1 MTTLRGDRRMTRKN
15 VAAGLEMLTPP
26 ELPTPLGRYS
36 HLGIAPVSSLVAVA
50 GQVSI
55 DTDGE
60 LVGAGDVHAQAV
72 QAYENIRAALG
83 CVGLGMADVWK
94 LNAYVVGGDSIEPF
108 MAARTEFYATYYP
121 DGVYPP
127 ITLVAVS
134 RLAFPELLVEIEA
147 IAVLPETE
155 A

>member
-1 MTTLRGDRRMTRKN
+1 MTTKSM
-15 VAAGLEMLTPP
+15 ASGLQMLTPP

-36 HLGIAPVSSLVAVA
+36 HLGVAPMSSLVAVA
-50 GQVSI
+50 GQVSV
-55 DTDGE
+55 DADGE
-60 LVGAGDVHAQAV
+60 LVGAGDVQAQAIR
-72 QAYENIRAALG
+72 AYENVRAALG
-83 CVGLGMADVWK
+83 CLGLGMADVWK

-147 IAVLPETE
+147 IAVLPATE

>member
-1 MTTLRGDRRMTRKN
+1 MTTKSP
-15 VAAGLEMLTPP
+15 AAGLEMLTPP

-36 HLGIAPVSSLVAVA
+36 HLGVAPMSRLVAVA
-50 GQVSI
+50 GQVSV
-55 DTDGE
+55 DADGE
-60 LVGAGDVHAQAV
+60 IVGAGDVHAQAV
-72 QAYENIRAALG
+72 QAYENVRAALG
-83 CVGLGMADVWK
+83 CLGLGMADVWK

-108 MAARTEFYATYYP
+108 MAARTAVYANFYP

-147 IAVLPETE
+147 IAVHSGTE

>member
-1 MTTLRGDRRMTRKN
+1 MTTHSL
-15 VAAGLEMLTPP
+15 APGLEMLSPP
-26 ELPTPLGRYS
+26 ELPAPLGRYS
-36 HLGIAPVSSLVAVA
+36 HLGVAPVSRLVAVA
-50 GQVSI
+50 GQVSV
-55 DTDGE
+55 DVDGE
-60 LVGAGDVHAQAV
+60 LVGAGDVRAQAV
-72 QAYENIRAALG
+72 QAYENVRATLG
-83 CVGLGMADVWK
+83 CLGLGMADVWK

-108 MAARTEFYATYYP
+108 MAARTEVYERYYP

-147 IAVLPETE
+147 IAVRPGTE